1 MIYLSNKEEINPQM
15 EQFEH
20 LLSAS
25 SIGELECEEIR
36 KEISDRDISEERLT
50 KLIEYLKMNQLDPI
64 TQGQNYSAT
73 DIQKRL
79 DLIDNDDRK

>member
-1 MIYLSNKEEINPQM
+1 
-15 EQFEH
+15 
-20 LLSAS
+20 
-25 SIGELECEEIR
+25 
-36 KEISDRDISEERLT
+36 
-50 KLIEYLKMNQLDPI
+50 MNQLDPI